1 MCLFLAGLRARPEST
16 FLLDGAC
23 HASRLPDI
31 QVTPEQ
37 VTLDQSLSTPETRTK
52 AVATVMAQLRDS
64 GVITGW
70 RDELFPVSESFSAE
84 PLLLVERAAA
94 SMFGI
99 KAYGVHING
108 YVKRADGSMAMWVA
122 RRSKTKQTW
131 PGMLDHIVAGTLGR
145 CTSNRH
151 PIIVI
156 NIL

>member
-1 MCLFLAGLRARPEST
+1 MCLFSARPESA
-16 FLLDGAC
+16 FFVCSMAVVM
-23 HASRLPDI
+23 LPGI
-31 QVTPEQ
+31 KVTPEK
-37 VTLDQSLSTPETRTK
+37 VTLDQRLSTPETRTT
-52 AVATVMAQLRDS
+52 AVAKVMAQLRDS

-70 RDELFPVSESFSAE
+70 RDELFPVSESFSAV

-108 YVKRADGSMAMWVA
+108 YVKRADGSLAMWVA

-145 CTSNRH
+145 EGQIQSGTQSS
-151 PIIVI
+151 
-156 NIL
+156 